1 MTISDCVLDCED
13 DSICVKTESPRG
25 AEDVVNHQLHHQPHA
40 RADDAASGAAA
51 RRHLRHGS
59 GHDQPGA
66 AVTNVTVN
74 DGVMTS
80 IFLRIGKPRIKVER
94 PTSIQIEEQIERL

>member
-1 MTISDCVLDCED
+1 M
-13 DSICVKTESPRG
+13 
-25 AEDVVNHQLHHQPHA
+25 
-40 RADDAASGAAA
+40 
-51 RRHLRHGS
+51 
-59 GHDQPGA
+59 
-66 AVTNVTVN
+66 TNVTVN